1 MRILT
6 LLFVCS
12 AFFTSNILASMGNQR
27 LHYDTQ
33 VTDLYSLASTAT
45 KRHNGEHSV
54 FIAMSGG
61 GTRAA
66 ALSYGVLKA
75 LREIP
80 MKKEEEQ
87 STLLDEV
94 DFISAV
100 SGGSFTAA
108 YYGLFGNK
116 LFTDFERDFLYAE
129 VGKDLFWRTFS
140 PKSWI
145 GSGPDSNSAIS
156 YYQKKLFKGAT
167 FADFDQENSPFVII
181 NATDLGGEVRFS
193 FTQEYFNLLCSNIS
207 SYPVANAVAASSA
220 VPIVFDPVVLKN
232 HTGCGEQQLLNL
244 DEESYNGDDLTK
256 STAKA
261 LQQYADKAK
270 IQYVHLIDGG
280 ITDNLGL
287 LAMYDIISLSD
298 QRYLDNALSGDKPSL
313 LSISVNASTTPTST
327 IHSSPEAPGVVE
339 MLTMMTG
346 VQIHRLNDVAK
357 TYFKQS
363 LYRYGQAHNVKVY
376 FVDINLSDIADPDLH
391 EYMNNIPTDMQLE
404 PHVVDTL
411 IAEGMKQLNNSTA
424 FKDFLQTL
432 D

>member
-1 MRILT
+1 
-6 LLFVCS
+6 
-12 AFFTSNILASMGNQR
+12 MGNQR

-33 VTDLYSLASTAT
+33 VTDLYSLASTSA
-45 KRHNGEHSV
+45 RRDNGNYSV

-80 MKKEEEQ
+80 VKNGE
-87 STLLDEV
+87 SSNTLLDEV
-94 DFISAV
+94 DVISAV

-108 YYGLFGNK
+108 YYGLFGDK
-116 LFTDFERDFLYAE
+116 IFTDFERDFLYAD
-129 VGKDLFWRTFS
+129 VGRDLFWRTFN
-140 PKSWI
+140 PKSWL
-145 GSGPDSNSAIS
+145 GSGTDSNKAIN

-167 FADFDQENSPFVII
+167 FADFDQENSPLVII

-232 HTGCGEQQLLNL
+232 HTGCGDQQLLDL
-244 DEESYNGDDLTK
+244 DDEHYTSDLTK
-256 STAKA
+256 YTAKA
-261 LQQYADKAK
+261 LQQYSDKDK

-280 ITDNLGL
+280 VTDNLGL
-287 LAMYDIISLSD
+287 LAMYDIISLSN
-298 QRYLDNALSGDKPSL
+298 QHYLDKIRSEVKPSL

-327 IHSSPEAPGVVE
+327 IHTSPEAPGIVE

-346 VQIHRLNDVAK
+346 VQIHRLNEVAK
-357 TYFKQS
+357 TYYKQS
-363 LYRYGQAHNVKVY
+363 LYRFGQAHNAKVY

-404 PHVVDTL
+404 PQVVDTL
-411 IAEGMKQLNNSTA
+411 IAEGISQLKNSTT
-424 FKDFLQTL
+424 FKDFIKSME
-432 D
+432 